1 MPSILS
7 PNPNDPRVIRTRQL
21 ILDSFAEQLNTMDF
35 NAITIQD
42 ITRKATINR
51 ATFYA
56 HFPDKYALLESFLS
70 DAFTELV
77 LRKIDDQ
84 ATLTEETLHTLVAA
98 LCDYHES
105 SHHCLKKYD
114 SLALIIEENIKMQL
128 EQLLKRLLSG
138 ANSTADNRTLQTAA
152 TLLSWSIYG
161 VTYRWNKEG
170 RHESPSALAGRL
182 VPLMNN
188 GVSLLTAAGGE

>member
-21 ILDSFAEQLNTMDF
+21 ILDSFAEQLNIMDF
-35 NAITIQD
+35 NAITVQD

-84 ATLTEETLHTLVAA
+84 AALTEETLYTLVAA

-114 SLALIIEENIKMQL
+114 SLALIIEENIKLQL
-128 EQLLKRLLSG
+128 EQLLQRLLSG
-138 ANSTADNRTLQTAA
+138 VDSTADSRTLQTAA

-170 RHESPSALAGRL
+170 RHESAAALAGRL

-188 GVSLLTAAGGE
+188 GVSLLTPAGGE

>member
-161 VTYRWNKEG
+161 VTCRWNKEG

>member
-21 ILDSFAEQLNTMDF
+21 ILDSFAEQLNKMDF
-35 NAITIQD
+35 GAITIQD
-42 ITRKATINR
+42 ITKKATINR

-70 DAFTELV
+70 DAFSELV
-77 LRKIDDQ
+77 LRKIDDK
-84 ATLTEETLHTLVAA
+84 ATLTEETLQKLVAA

-114 SLALIIEENIKMQL
+114 SLALIIEENIKMRL
-128 EQLLKRLLSG
+128 EQLLQRLLG
-138 ANSTADNRTLQTAA
+138 EANSTMDTPTLQTAA

-161 VTYRWNKEG
+161 VTFRWNKEG
-170 RHESPSALAGRL
+170 RHE
-182 VPLMNN
+182 PL
-188 GVSLLTAAGGE
+188 LLLPAD